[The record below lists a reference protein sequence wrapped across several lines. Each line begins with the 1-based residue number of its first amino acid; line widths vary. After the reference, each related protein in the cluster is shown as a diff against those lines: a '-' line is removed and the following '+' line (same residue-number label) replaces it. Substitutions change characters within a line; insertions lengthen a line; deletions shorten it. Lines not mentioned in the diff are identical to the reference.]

1 MTTHLLLNEKPL
13 MVLPSLAKLLGINAS
28 IAVQHIHWIIE
39 IKHENQD
46 DRTDYDGFTWCKY
59 SLNQWQS
66 KMVWMSIDGIQKMLT
81 KLEADGAII
90 SCKPDAK
97 SRNQTKWYR
106 VDIDGLNR
114 LSTKSISDSVQNP
127 ILDSVQNPIL
137 DSVQNEISDSVQNDL
152 YQKDIKDL
160 NKDKILFFDQN
171 LSDQNKSEDIPNPPV
186 APRPPSPIFEDPM
199 GDRFRDAGN
208 KPKQVKAWQ
217 ENDLFVRFIHK
228 DLAQK
233 SEYYKNQP
241 YESAKHYIGKSRLS
255 SPDMVLRFE
264 ELSDHY
270 QNFLK
275 SQTLRSQQQ
284 PAPIAVQEPEIIAP
298 IPSMAREYAAKLA
311 RKAS

>member
-106 VDIDGLNR
+106 VNIDGLNR

-127 ILDSVQNPIL
+127 ILDSVQNER
-137 DSVQNEISDSVQNDL
+137 SNSVQNDL

-171 LSDQNKSEDIPNPPV
+171 LSDQNKTEDIPIPPL
-186 APRPPSPIFEDPM
+186 APPPPSPIFVDPM
-199 GDRFRDAGN
+199 GDRFRDAG
-208 KPKQVKAWQ
+208 KRIKQVDAWLKDG
-217 ENDLFVRFIHK
+217 EFLKFMHK
-228 DLAQK
+228 LIK
-233 SEYYKNQP
+233 RTEYYKTSTNITDAKDYIRKAKIQGQDKAVF
-241 YESAKHYIGKSRLS
+241 YESLC
-255 SPDMVLRFE
+255 
-264 ELSDHY
+264 DHY
-270 QNFLK
+270 QDFLD
-275 SQTLRSQQQ
+275 SQHQRSQQQ
-284 PAPIAVQEPEIIAP
+284 PAPIAVQELTATAP
-298 IPSMAREYAAKLA
+298 PAHIRERFKTA
-311 RKAS
+311 